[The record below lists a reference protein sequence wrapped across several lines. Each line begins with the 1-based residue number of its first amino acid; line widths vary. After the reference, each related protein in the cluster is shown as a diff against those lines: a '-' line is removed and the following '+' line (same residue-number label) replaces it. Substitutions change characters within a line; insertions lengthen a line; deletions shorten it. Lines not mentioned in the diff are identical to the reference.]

1 MTQEKISNRQLLF
14 IVFIIRTTLIIATL
28 PVLTTGNAAQ
38 DAWISS
44 AVVLVGSVMVVAAI
58 GALSRKFPQMTII
71 EYSRVLLGKTFG
83 TIVSLGFLWLF
94 LHIAATDT
102 RIYSEVL
109 ADGFLSGTPVLVTAG
124 SMVTVSA
131 LAVYLGIET
140 IGRSA
145 DALIPVLTVFV
156 VISIIA
162 GLGLF
167 DPKNLEPVFAR
178 GISPIVSGVIT
189 PTGVSVQFLSVAMLT
204 PALTEPEKAVPTSV
218 VAVGL
223 AGLVL
228 IVTSIVVVGALGPE
242 LASNAIFP
250 LFKASRATMFTRFL
264 ERLEAPGIVAWGL
277 GLFIDVST
285 FLYCGSKGMA
295 QLFSLEDYRPLVVP
309 MAVIWVTLSLHTY
322 DNLFEVLR
330 LFRPGTLFPY
340 VSLVGFIP
348 VLLLWGAYVVKA
360 ALGRLP
366 DGRKRG

>member
-14 IVFIIRTTLIIATL
+14 ILFIIRTTLIIATL

-44 AVVLVGSVMVVAAI
+44 VIVLAGSVMVAI
-58 GALSRKFPQMTII
+58 AIASLSQKFPRMTII
-71 EYSRVLLGKTFG
+71 EYSRILLGKTFG
-83 TIVSLGFLWLF
+83 TIVSLGLLWLF

-109 ADGFLSGTPVLVTAG
+109 ADGFLPATPMVVTAG

-145 DALIPVLTVFV
+145 DALIPVLTLFV
-156 VISIIA
+156 VISVIA

-167 DPKNLEPVFAR
+167 DSRNLEPVLAR
-178 GISPIVSGVIT
+178 GIGPIVSGAVT
-189 PTGVSVQFLSVAMLT
+189 PIGVSVQFLSLAMLT
-204 PALTEPEKAVPTSV
+204 PELTEPEKAVTTAV
-218 VAVGL
+218 VAVSL
-223 AGLVL
+223 AGLAL
-228 IVTSIVVVGALGPE
+228 IITSIVVVGALGPE
-242 LASNAIFP
+242 LASSSVFP
-250 LFKASRATMFTRFL
+250 LFKTSRATMFTRFL

-285 FLYCGSKGMA
+285 FLYCGSKGLA
-295 QLFSLEDYRPLVVP
+295 QLFNLKDYRPLVVP
-309 MAVIWVTLSLHTY
+309 LAVIWVILSVHTY
-322 DNLFEVLR
+322 DDLFEVLR

-340 VSLVGFIP
+340 VSVVGFIP
-348 VLLLWGAYVVKA
+348 VLLLWGAYVVKRDS
-360 ALGRLP
+360 GESR
-366 DGRKRG
+366 D

>member
-1 MTQEKISNRQLLF
+1 MTQEKINNRQLLF
-14 IVFIIRTTLIIATL
+14 ILFIIRTTLIIATL
-28 PVLTTGNAAQ
+28 PVLTTGDAAQ

-44 AVVLVGSVMVVAAI
+44 IIVLIGSIMVVTAI
-58 GALSRKFPQMTII
+58 GALSREFPEMTII
-71 EYSRVLLGKTFG
+71 EYSRALLGKTFG

-109 ADGFLSGTPVLVTAG
+109 ADGFLPATPIVVTAG
-124 SMVTVSA
+124 SIVIVSA

-145 DALIPVLTVFV
+145 DALMPILTAFV

-167 DPKNLEPVFAR
+167 DSKNLEPIFAR
-178 GISPIVSGVIT
+178 GIGPIVSGTVT
-189 PTGVSVQFLSVAMLT
+189 PIGVSVQFLSLAMLT
-204 PALTEPEKAVPTSV
+204 PALTEPEKVVTTAV
-218 VAVGL
+218 VAVSL
-223 AGLVL
+223 AGLAL

-242 LASNAIFP
+242 LASSAIFP

-285 FLYCGSKGMA
+285 FLYCGSKGLA
-295 QLFSLEDYRPLVVP
+295 QLFGLKDYRPLVAP
-309 MAVIWVTLSLHTY
+309 MAVIWVTLSVHAY
-322 DNLFEVLR
+322 DDLFEALR

-340 VSLVGFIP
+340 VSIVGFIP
-348 VLLLWGAYVVKA
+348 VLLLWGAHILRGA
-360 ALGRLP
+360 PGRLR
-366 DGRKRG
+366 DSRRRK

>member
-1 MTQEKISNRQLLF
+1 MTQEKINNRQLLF
-14 IVFIIRTTLIIATL
+14 ILFIIRTTLIIATL

-44 AVVLVGSVMVVAAI
+44 IVVLAGSVVVVIAI
-58 GALSRKFPQMTII
+58 AALSQKFPQMTII
-71 EYSRVLLGKTFG
+71 EYSRILLGKTLG

-109 ADGFLSGTPVLVTAG
+109 ADGFLPATPVVVTAG

-145 DALIPVLTVFV
+145 DALIPVLTFFV
-156 VISIIA
+156 VISVIA

-167 DPKNLEPVFAR
+167 DSKNLEPIFAR
-178 GISPIVSGVIT
+178 GISPIVSGTVT
-189 PTGVSVQFLSVAMLT
+189 PIGVSVQFLSLAMLT
-204 PALTEPEKAVPTSV
+204 PALTEPRKAVTTA
-218 VAVGL
+218 VAAVSFAGL
-223 AGLVL
+223 AL

-242 LASNAIFP
+242 LASSAVFP
-250 LFKASRATMFTRFL
+250 LFKTSRATMFTRFL

-285 FLYCGSKGMA
+285 FLYCGSKGLA
-295 QLFSLEDYRPLVVP
+295 QLFSLKDYRPLVVP
-309 MAVIWVTLSLHTY
+309 MAVIWVTLSFHTY
-322 DNLFEVLR
+322 DSLFEVLR
-330 LFRPGTLFPY
+330 LFRPWTLFPY
-340 VSLVGFIP
+340 VSVVGFIP
-348 VLLLWGAYVVKA
+348 VLLLWGVYVVKA
-360 ALGRLP
+360 AQGGLP
-366 DGRKRG
+366 DYDRHK

>member
-14 IVFIIRTTLIIATL
+14 MLFIIRTTLIIATL
-28 PVLTTGNAAQ
+28 PVLTTGYAAQ

-44 AVVLVGSVMVVAAI
+44 IIVLWGSVVVVVAIA
-58 GALSRKFPQMTII
+58 ALSRRFPEMTII
-71 EYSRVLLGKTFG
+71 EYSRILLGKTFG
-83 TIVSLGFLWLF
+83 TIVSLGLLWLF

-109 ADGFLSGTPVLVTAG
+109 ADGFLPATPVVVTAG
-124 SMVTVSA
+124 SMVAVSA

-145 DALIPVLTVFV
+145 DALIPVLTLFV
-156 VISIIA
+156 VISVVA

-167 DPKNLEPVFAR
+167 DPINLEPVFAR
-178 GISPIVSGVIT
+178 GIRPIVSGVIT
-189 PTGVSVQFLSVAMLT
+189 PIGVSVQFLSIAMLT
-204 PALTEPEKAVPTSV
+204 PLLTEPEKVVTTSV
-218 VAVGL
+218 VAVSL
-223 AGLVL
+223 AGLAL
-228 IVTSIVVVGALGPE
+228 IATSVVVIGALGPE
-242 LASNAIFP
+242 LASSAVFP

-277 GLFIDVST
+277 GLFIDVAT
-285 FLYCGSKGMA
+285 FLYCGSKGLA
-295 QLFSLEDYRPLVVP
+295 QLFGVKDYRPLVIP

-322 DNLFEVLR
+322 DDLFEVLR

-348 VLLLWGAYVVKA
+348 VLLLWVAYMLKGAP
-360 ALGRLP
+360 GRSH
-366 DGRKRG
+366 D